1 MLGTGVAVGAG
12 VFVGFGVGV
21 GAGVEVGV
29 GAAVGVGVGAGEGVS
44 EGSGWISV
52 GVGSPSGVGAG
63 EGDSAFIPL
72 SGVFVGSSVGSSEGS
87 SVVGS
92 GLGVLASTK
101 GSGVVGLGLRAIRHG
116 WPQPAVSIKAAK
128 MKQITLRFILI
139 LFIIVFPYFLSIL
152 CPWESVLGGYPFPTL
167 LWERD
172 GFNSFV
178 QFTLRTVRMMAITSI
193 RSTVPFWS

>member
-21 GAGVEVGV
+21 GAGVGVGV
-29 GAAVGVGVGAGEGVS
+29 GAAVGAGVGVS

-139 LFIIVFPYFLSIL
+139 LFIIVFPYFRSIL

-172 GFNSFV
+172 RLNSFV